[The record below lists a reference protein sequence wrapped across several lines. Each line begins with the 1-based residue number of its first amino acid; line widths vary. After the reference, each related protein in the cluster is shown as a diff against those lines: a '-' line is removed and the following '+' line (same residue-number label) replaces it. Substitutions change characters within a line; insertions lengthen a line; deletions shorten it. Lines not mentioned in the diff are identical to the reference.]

1 MKERLKFPT
10 TDYKKFPQKYYFLSV
25 ANNIVSIANLNTTKK
40 AILDYGCGQKIFSKL
55 LKNQRII
62 NYDIKPEYS
71 ECKSYENTNFDIV
84 IFNHVLMYLYPKE
97 IEELLDKIKKLN
109 PNCELIL
116 SLGKQNFISKLAM
129 ILSLNFKAHKGTR
142 SSYKEQTQIFLKKTK
157 LIKKKMNI
165 FAMTDIYY
173 SKF

>member
-1 MKERLKFPT
+1 MKKRPKFLT

-25 ANNIVSIANLNTTKK
+25 ANNIISIANLNTTKK
-40 AILDYGCGQKIFSKL
+40 VILDYGCGQKIFSKL

-84 IFNHVLMYLYPKE
+84 IFNHVLMYLYPEE
-97 IEELLDKIKKLN
+97 IEELLDKIKKIN

-116 SLGKQNFISKLAM
+116 SLGKQNFISKIAMVLA
-129 ILSLNFKAHKGTR
+129 LNFKAHVSL

-165 FAMTDIYY
+165 FAMTDVYY